1 MQIYRAPRILLIT
14 CGLVFVAL
22 AHGQAKYNEWDRAG
36 AMAAVQSVNID
47 AAVYEL
53 GDISSL
59 ADAPATL
66 DKLTK
71 LETRTDWP
79 LPAREAAILQF
90 TRSLAGLPRD
100 AVAIEV
106 MQHLKTYH
114 ARTLV
119 PHEDHGDA
127 FVPLFNIR
135 GASTGV
141 ENGWQRTE
149 FATQANAL
157 IEKNPT
163 VLVSNYLVLTSHNQR
178 YGYHDA
184 MQQAEIAAVLNV
196 QNIVLD
202 KFDKQPGLTGM
213 LGITTAITADTGAIE
228 QLLTHGQ
235 GAGFSSAL
243 VQLGKQLSRPELAS
257 LLGFAIHQAPAG
269 NATLAIAAWWPRLSH
284 DPETR
289 DLMVATLHDPQ
300 LGASAALAL
309 AQSPDVQTIKVLQ
322 DMASGDSVAAH
333 RAQMALDLNRDD
345 LAGELRP

>member
-1 MQIYRAPRILLIT
+1 MQIYRLPGILLVSF
-14 CGLVFVAL
+14 GLVFAAGV
-22 AHGQAKYNEWDRAG
+22 HGQSKYNEWDIPG

-47 AAVYEL
+47 AVVYEL
-53 GDISSL
+53 SDISSL
-59 ADAPATL
+59 ADASATL

-90 TRSLAGLPRD
+90 TQSLAGLPRD

-106 MQHLKTYH
+106 MGYLKTYH
-114 ARTLV
+114 AQTLV
-119 PHEDHGDA
+119 PHEDHGDT

-135 GASTGV
+135 GAATGV

-149 FATQANAL
+149 FATQATAL

-163 VLVSNYLVLTSHNQR
+163 ALVSDYLASTTHNQR

-184 MQQAEIAAVLNV
+184 LQQADLAAVLNV

-202 KFDKQPGLTGM
+202 RLDKEPVLTGI

-228 QLLTHGQ
+228 QLLTHGK
-235 GAGFSSAL
+235 GVGFSSAL
-243 VQLGKQLSRPELAS
+243 VQLDKQLSRPELAS
-257 LLGFAIHQAPAG
+257 LLDFAIHQAPAD

-284 DPETR
+284 NPETR
-289 DLMVATLHDPQ
+289 DLMMATLHDPQ

-309 AQSPDVQTIKVLQ
+309 AQTPDLQTIKALQ
-322 DMASGDSVAAH
+322 DMASGDSIAAQ
-333 RAQMALDLNRDD
+333 RAQMALDLNRDE
-345 LAGELRP
+345 LAGERRP